1 MKNKTNWTWQK
12 HEEENTE
19 FRYIRPIYNYPQII
33 LIEDKLMSVLFRTH
47 FQKHGRAS
55 ERERETI
62 KERNMEKFLILFQ
75 SPVRFRWFYYAR
87 TKTAAATPTPT
98 PTITTTRWNNR
109 KVFFLGKCIWG
120 LNDLFVECKNFW
132 FYLLYPLSCSSSIW
146 LVCVVAQDDD
156 VYTHVFMQ
164 KILCHSPIN
173 FHFYTMNL
181 WLNAIYSC
189 KKSRYE

>member
-1 MKNKTNWTWQK
+1 MKCKGKDRVRWKAKNKGIASKRNVK
-12 HEEENTE
+12 IAHSL
-19 FRYIRPIYNYPQII
+19 
-33 LIEDKLMSVLFRTH
+33 LISGLVSLV
-47 FQKHGRAS
+47 
-55 ERERETI
+55 
-62 KERNMEKFLILFQ
+62 
-75 SPVRFRWFYYAR
+75 SPP
-87 TKTAAATPTPT
+87 TA
-98 PTITTTRWNNR
+98 TTTTTTSSWNNR